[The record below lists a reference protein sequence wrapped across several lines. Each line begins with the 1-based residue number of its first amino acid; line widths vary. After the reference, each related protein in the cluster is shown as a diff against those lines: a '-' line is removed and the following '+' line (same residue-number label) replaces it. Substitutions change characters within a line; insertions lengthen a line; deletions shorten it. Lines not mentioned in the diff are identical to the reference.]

1 MKIQIEDLKTWRDRI
16 SKINDINDIDQLK
29 DIANNDYNYYV
40 RCEAE
45 GKLENLIFNVRL
57 DEIGLT
63 KNQDK
68 FKSIACDETYPSE
81 IRKKAFSNITDVK
94 FNC

>member
-1 MKIQIEDLKTWRDRI
+1 VEAQIDDLKTWRGRI
-16 SKINDINDIDQLK
+16 SKINDITDIDQLK

-63 KNQDK
+63 KNQEK

-81 IRKKAFSNITDVK
+81 IRKKAFSNINDKK
-94 FNC
+94 FHC